1 MTWITDQLPDSE
13 TTVLMRLQDEEYPIW
28 PGFHDEGEWCNADA
42 TLVTVPVLGW
52 LPLETA
58 AQKLDTPPA

>member
-1 MTWITDQLPDSE
+1 MTWITHQLPDSE

-28 PGFHDEGEWCNADA
+28 PGFHDEGEWYNADA
-42 TLVTVPVLGW
+42 TQVTVPVLVW

-58 AQKLDTPPA
+58 AQKLDYAK